1 MNFLA
6 VLPLWGFSLLAQA
19 AVDLA
24 WLQQNLINQETVVQY
39 SQGTIDGADY
49 TAVVAHRVTD
59 QGHGTPVLG
68 IFQLRGEQ
76 PKLLA
81 EIELHSSVG
90 ATVKIKSNSIY
101 IRQDHAH
108 HGIRFTQYQFKRI
121 DREFKMVGIE
131 SQDMS
136 LSHYGVS
143 TKELNSPSFK
153 SREMWSGSS
162 TNFLTSRG
170 ECWLKMLD
178 LPTSE
183 KLTPDFKD
191 AHARFEMGV
200 RPKHAITGHIRF
212 AQLALVPL
220 SRFNPYTDDLDN
232 FRPSCYFDYKKRLHR
247 FTTPP
252 K

>member
-6 VLPLWGFSLLAQA
+6 VLPLWGFSLVAQA
-19 AVDLA
+19 GSDLA
-24 WLQQNLINQETVVQY
+24 WLQQNLNNQEAFVQY

-49 TAVVAHRVTD
+49 TAVVAAKED
-59 QGHGTPVLG
+59 GPPVLA
-68 IFQLRGEQ
+68 IFETRGEQ
-76 PKLLA
+76 RKLLT
-81 EIELHSSVG
+81 EIELDSGSG
-90 ATVKIKSNSIY
+90 TTVKIKHNSIY

-121 DREFKMVGIE
+121 HREFKMVGLE

-136 LSHYGVS
+136 LSNYGVS
-143 TKELNSPSFK
+143 TNELNSPSYK

-183 KLTPDFKD
+183 KLSPELKD
-191 AHARFEMGV
+191 AYARFKLGV
-200 RPKHAITGHIRF
+200 RPKNAITGEIRF
-212 AQLALVPL
+212 AQIPLVLL
-220 SRFNPYTDDLDN
+220 SRFDLYGYDLDS
-232 FRPSCYFDYKKRLHR
+232 RPPSCYFDYKRRLHKI
-247 FTTPP
+247 TAPP